1 MTRKA
6 ITMTLPD
13 VSAFARA
20 LGSDL
25 AEQLGATPGH
35 QRLLN
40 AIARAGGYRNYQQ
53 LKATHVAD
61 VPVDPVD
68 GRLVAR
74 VLARF
79 DDDGLLIGWSTR
91 RKVRQHCL
99 WALWAQM
106 PPREVFSEREVSALF
121 DTMTR
126 FRDAAQI
133 RRSLVEDR
141 LLERE
146 RERDGS
152 PYRRVEAKPDPT
164 AAAIIRSVVARRRAG
179 AKSGAQARLDR

>member
-6 ITMTLPD
+6 ISMTLPD

-20 LGSDL
+20 LGADL
-25 AEQLGATPGH
+25 AEELGLTPGH

-40 AIARAGGYRNYQQ
+40 TIARAGGYRNFQQ

-74 VLARF
+74 ALARF
-79 DDDGLLIGWSTR
+79 DDDGLLIDWSTR

-121 DTMTR
+121 NTMTR

-146 RERDGS
+146 RDGS
-152 PYRRVEAKPDPT
+152 AYRRVEAKPDPT
-164 AAAIIRSVVARRRAG
+164 AVVIIRAVVARRRVS
-179 AKSGAQARLDR
+179 AKSDAQAPPTR